1 MDRIINSNT
10 EKQTIYEIYRACR
23 LCGAGAG
30 YKMPIIQNVVDLD
43 ASGIELTQKIRD
55 CVQIEVHPDDK
66 MPPLICELCVDKV
79 NDFYEFVELCQRT
92 NKRTRMRLGL
102 PPQNPS
108 RVPSSDASSN
118 SGDCILGVTEP
129 VYQNDDSDEPL
140 APVTRRSKQPE
151 VKKVKMPAGRRMA
164 SVKMNR
170 TGSVSQEINR
180 RRCINCSLAV
190 PRNTSIHTVESVH
203 NKIREVLNSW
213 VNGTPTLKVVSSK
226 QKRPPTPPRSSRA
239 KGSSEDT
246 ISLSSLKQQQA
257 KKSSVKVETPQPKSI
272 LKKSKEREVEK
283 PKVKREE
290 TPPPVRS
297 KRSREAAKPEV
308 PQKKVKLSV
317 PVKPPEFAC
326 VVCALSLRSNQA
338 LTSHVRCHT
347 VQYTNP
353 ELSVPVK
360 PPESACVVCALSLRS
375 NQALTSHVRCH
386 TVQYTSPEL
395 ACNACSE
402 WFSTPEEVVNHHTQH
417 RVKHRP
423 YRCRRCRGRYSSAHR
438 YTEHIATSK
447 CVPWP
452 EVPDKKCPSCWR
464 LFPTGNLLRLHHCG
478 GEDNRP
484 GGKCSNCKRV
494 YSLLKNQKKHEAIC
508 LSKKKGSSE
517 IKVDPDVKARIK
529 PVQVRITRCDGLL
542 ETQNDVSRVPKNY
555 GLDRR
560 CVYPYLST
568 VKSQLCLDSMVS
580 IKTELDDIEDE
591 EFVHWD
597 SSSDSEGKTTVDSLT
612 TLSLKKIFSRKC
624 LGKVAR
630 KRRKVKLEF
639 EGTMKRDIENIINNF
654 DNEDSWDNGN
664 NGSDEESLLTNYVP
678 FDEPVSNRKADV
690 EDSNDS
696 QSILDL
702 NAGAKNDENSKTEA
716 VSDAVR
722 VDKNS
727 ERSGIETDENINKEG
742 LNNRERLDKDS
753 EESARET
760 EDKINEDVGTEDGLS
775 NRVSDKDSE
784 CGTETADKVNSELE
798 NSEKDVTEISRVSVI
813 RENNDSRSNDVDT
826 DSTGISND
834 NDAKTENNT
843 EVSNDDSRESNN
855 DKSNNDNRTET
866 IADFNHVDSVENKP
880 EERTNTDNV
889 DLDNEN
895 SNNDCK
901 DDINNS
907 NNSSTVDNKN
917 DNSMEDDTNDS
928 TLNNDSGNTN
938 NDQENTNDYEN
949 TNNDNENTNN
959 DHEDTS
965 NDHENTINDHE
976 NTNND
981 HENTN
986 NDNENTINDNER
998 VSDTISA
1005 KTNGE
1010 VEEKSD
1016 KLSFGD
1022 MDDIS
1027 DTEVDDKKLMDDLN
1041 EHIGEDNKNND
1052 ESNQNNDLDKQNGA
1066 NNDVTNA
1073 CEDRENLTDH
1083 ERAINDLISE
1093 NNDKSNYNHVA
1104 DSNDKVTGNNDVND
1118 YEADKISLEDLLP
1131 PKSDAKSMDLDS
1143 ISDDEFDF
1151 DAC

>member
-151 VKKVKMPAGRRMA
+151 VKKVK
-164 SVKMNR
+164 
-170 TGSVSQEINR
+170 
-180 RRCINCSLAV
+180 
-190 PRNTSIHTVESVH
+190 
-203 NKIREVLNSW
+203 
-213 VNGTPTLKVVSSK
+213 KVVSSK

-272 LKKSKEREVEK
+272 LKKSKEREIEK
-283 PKVKREE
+283 PKVKVKRED

-326 VVCALSLRSNQA
+326 VVCALSLRSSQA

-353 ELSVPVK
+353 EL
-360 PPESACVVCALSLRS
+360 
-375 NQALTSHVRCH
+375 
-386 TVQYTSPEL
+386 

-402 WFSTPEEVVNHHTQH
+402 WFSSPEETLNHHTQH

-423 YRCRRCRGRYSSAHR
+423 YRCRRCRGRYSSAQR

-464 LFPTGNLLRLHHCG
+464 LFPTSNLLRLHHCG

-508 LSKKKGSSE
+508 MSKKKGSSE

-529 PVQVRITRCDGLL
+529 PVQVRISRCDGLL

-591 EFVHWD
+591 EFIHWD

-612 TLSLKKIFSRKC
+612 TLSLKKIFSKKC

-678 FDEPVSNRKADV
+678 FDETVSNMKADV

-716 VSDAVR
+716 SDTVG

-727 ERSGIETDENINKEG
+727 DESGIETDENINKEG
-742 LNNRERLDKDS
+742 LNSRERLDKDS
-753 EESARET
+753 EESARKT
-760 EDKINEDVGTEDGLS
+760 EDKTNEDVSTEDGLS

-855 DKSNNDNRTET
+855 DKSNNDNRTEP

-901 DDINNS
+901 DVINNR
-907 NNSSTVDNKN
+907 NNSSTVDTKN

-959 DHEDTS
+959 DHENTNNDHENTNNAHENTI

-981 HENTN
+981 
-986 NDNENTINDNER
+986 NER
-998 VSDTISA
+998 ISDTISA
-1005 KTNGE
+1005 KTTNGE

-1022 MDDIS
+1022 MNDIS

-1052 ESNQNNDLDKQNGA
+1052 ESNENNDFESQNQNGA

-1093 NNDKSNYNHVA
+1093 NNEKSNYNHVA
-1104 DSNDKVTGNNDVND
+1104 DSNDKVAENNDVND